1 MEILSLVYGCHLTN
15 ANYFKFNLKL
25 SFMLWQFP
33 FSGIFL
39 FSLLEQHVVG
49 MFKIILASILGLL
62 LYCKGK

>member
-1 MEILSLVYGCHLTN
+1 
-15 ANYFKFNLKL
+15 
-25 SFMLWQFP
+25 MLWHFL
-33 FSGIFL
+33 FFGIFL